1 MEKHINMVQTLNTI
15 QGGKTYQGGKN
26 DAHLK
31 VEK

>member
-1 MEKHINMVQTLNTI
+1 MEKHINMIQTLNTI
-15 QGGKTYQGGKN
+15 QGAKTYQGGKN